1 MLAGAILDRTGS
13 WPLAL
18 FVPSVFFFL
27 TGIAVFAGLGTSDA
41 QDFSDNGP
49 FWCAAP
55 ADPRSLSGAPLC
67 TRNVHHHTCCA
78 QLRRDFR
85 GTAGIDQEL

>member
-1 MLAGAILDRTGS
+1 MPAGAILDRTGS

-18 FVPSVFFFL
+18 FAPSIFFFL

-49 FWCAAP
+49 FWCAASVHTQP
-55 ADPRSLSGAPLC
+55 PIAVRMHVGA
-67 TRNVHHHTCCA
+67 A
-78 QLRRDFR
+78 QLLRTRMK
-85 GTAGIDQEL
+85 

>member
-18 FVPSVFFFL
+18 FAPSIFFFL

-55 ADPRSLSGAPLC
+55 ADLRSVSSAP
-67 TRNVHHHTCCA
+67 
-78 QLRRDFR
+78 FR
-85 GTAGIDQEL
+85 TWGVDHSARIVEGGRGG

>member
-1 MLAGAILDRTGS
+1 MCLNYYLCCLWMPAGAILDRTGS

-18 FVPSVFFFL
+18 FAPSVFFFL

-55 ADPRSLSGAPLC
+55 ADPQSHSSVAPA
-67 TRNVHHHTCCA
+67 RA
-78 QLRRDFR
+78 
-85 GTAGIDQEL
+85 